1 MRILAL
7 IIGCWFLTS
16 CGSGDARQTAVLA
29 ESTAPAA
36 PVPEADNEPPVPPAP
51 VKQPGLKE
59 ACLFSQMAYCT
70 DPQAQLD
77 QFLPGWK
84 LVWHPARTTSNHSFI
99 ASDGRQY
106 VVAIRGSLMEISW
119 NAIDN
124 WIYQDLNVVE
134 QDDWTYSDVQGAR
147 IAQGTARGLANVLQ
161 STDTATGQ
169 KLLEFLLQ
177 NRKNNEPVLFTGH
190 SLGGNLAAVI
200 ASRFYTETKEAGQA
214 VDVLNVISFAS
225 PAAGNSAFARDFD
238 NKFPHA
244 LRVEAQGDIVAKFPC
259 ASRVA
264 ELGKLYGKQP
274 SASQIKVGYKNMTVS
289 LSTVFETM
297 SSALS
302 LLELKNGMSSFTQTC
317 GKGMLIE
324 MKPSGKN
331 MLNDVQSWFAEAG
344 YQHGVAQYATALH
357 VPVVECK

>member
-16 CGSGDARQTAVLA
+16 CGSDDARQTAVLA
-29 ESTAPAA
+29 ESTAPATESPTESE
-36 PVPEADNEPPVPPAP
+36 PVAPPAP
-51 VKQPGLKE
+51 IKQPEVKE
-59 ACLFSQMAYCT
+59 ACLFSQIAYCT

-84 LVWHPARTTSNHSFI
+84 LVWHPARTSSNHSFI
-99 ASDGRQY
+99 ATDGRQY

-119 NAIDN
+119 HAIDN

-134 QDDWTYSDVQGAR
+134 QADWTYSNEQGAR

-161 STDTATGQ
+161 STDTVSGQ
-169 KLLEFLLQ
+169 KLIEFLLQ

-190 SLGGNLAAVI
+190 SLGGNLATVI
-200 ASRFYTETKEAGQA
+200 ASRFYAEAKEAGQS

-238 NKFPHA
+238 SKFPKA
-244 LRVEAQGDIVAKFPC
+244 LRIEAQGDIVAKFPC

-274 SASQIKVGYKNMTVS
+274 SASQIQVGYKNMTVS

-317 GKGMLIE
+317 GRGMMIE

-331 MLNDVQSWFAEAG
+331 ILNDVQSWFAEAG
-344 YQHGVAQYATALH
+344 YQHGVAQYATALN

>member
-7 IIGCWFLTS
+7 VISCWFLIS

-36 PVPEADNEPPVPPAP
+36 PEPPADSEPATPPAP
-51 VKQPGLKE
+51 IKQPEVKE
-59 ACLFSQMAYCT
+59 ACLFSQIAYCT

-84 LVWHPARTTSNHSFI
+84 LVWHPARTSSNHSFI
-99 ASDGRQY
+99 ATDGRQY

-134 QDDWTYSDVQGAR
+134 QADWTYSNEQGAR

-161 STDTATGQ
+161 STDTVSGQ
-169 KLLEFLLQ
+169 KLIGFLLQ

-190 SLGGNLAAVI
+190 SLGGNLATVI
-200 ASRFYTETKEAGQA
+200 ASRFYTEAKEAGQS

-238 NKFPHA
+238 SKFPRA

-317 GKGMLIE
+317 GRGMMIE

-331 MLNDVQSWFAEAG
+331 ILNDVQSWFAEAG
-344 YQHGVAQYATALH
+344 YQHGVAQYAAALN

>member
-1 MRILAL
+1 MRILAF
-7 IIGCWFLTS
+7 IIGCCFLLS
-16 CGSGDARQTAVLA
+16 CGSDDARQTAVLA
-29 ESTAPAA
+29 ESTTPASSA
-36 PVPEADNEPPVPPAP
+36 SSADNEQPLPPAP
-51 VKQPGLKE
+51 IKQPEVKE
-59 ACLFSQMAYCT
+59 ACLFAQIAYCI

-84 LVWHPARTTSNHSFI
+84 LVWHPARTSSNHSFI
-99 ASDGRQY
+99 ATDGRQY

-119 NAIDN
+119 HAIDN

-134 QDDWTYSDVQGAR
+134 QSDWTYSSVEGAR

-161 STDTATGQ
+161 ATDTVNGK
-169 KLLEFLLQ
+169 KLIEFLLQ

-190 SLGGNLAAVI
+190 SLGGNLATVI
-200 ASRFYTETKEAGQA
+200 ASRFYAEAKEAGQS
-214 VDVLNVISFAS
+214 VDLLNVISFAS
-225 PAAGNSAFARDFD
+225 PAAGNNAFAHDFD
-238 NKFPHA
+238 SKFPKA
-244 LRVEAQGDIVAKFPC
+244 IRVEAQGDIVAKFPC

-302 LLELKNGMSSFTQTC
+302 LLELKNGLSSFTQTC

-331 MLNDVQSWFAEAG
+331 ILNDVQSWFAEAG
-344 YQHGVAQYATALH
+344 YQHGVAQYAAALN
-357 VPVVECK
+357 VPVVDCK